1 MSLACRILLLTVS
14 FLIGGRE
21 ISSSILTQFDFE
33 KQLSS
38 LAGES
43 DDAASWILDN
53 ETSGSG
59 EEEDFDES
67 SIEDAIDTDCSQ
79 QNQLSSNVVVGINRT
94 VDLSLPD
101 LSVLFRNLRL

>member
-1 MSLACRILLLTVS
+1 MSFACRILLLTVS

-43 DDAASWILDN
+43 HDSASWLFDN
-53 ETSGSG
+53 ETSGSE
-59 EEEDFDES
+59 EEEDLDDS
-67 SIEDAIDTDCSQ
+67 GLDDSIDTDCSQ
-79 QNQLSSNVVVGINRT
+79 QKELLFNGVVGINRT
-94 VDLSLPD
+94 VDLSFPNLPI
-101 LSVLFRNLRL
+101 LFRNLRL